1 MVWGL
6 WSNPRERAAVYCGE
20 MAGGEVREETK
31 VGNGYGG
38 KPRQPRKQG
47 DTAESHVAGGAI
59 TKASLPTRQHQQ
71 LNSREAGPSNA

>member
-1 MVWGL
+1 MEGESEVLAAATHNPERDTFRRCSGVVWGL

-38 KPRQPRKQG
+38 KPG
-47 DTAESHVAGGAI
+47 SHASKAI
-59 TKASLPTRQHQQ
+59 LQSHT
-71 LNSREAGPSNA
+71 